1 MGDKEPTTE
10 AAVEGVKV
18 KKKDIPLDRE
28 DFLVELISGIIIQLL
43 IESLAVLDDLI
54 HGKGFRSLFM
64 SGKTLV
70 YLYKYGVRDFGEL
83 IKAFCIFIPL
93 FVGLFFA
100 LRGLYYRFK
109 RMVILKFGKRYD
121 AYIIDVQR
129 MNKKFDVSILLTVE
143 YRDNTGRFHKY
154 HNPGLNPFTDYRIVS
169 KACSIYVLG
178 RSKYVTDFVLAPKD
192 LVEEFK
198 KLTEEL
204 GSEELAM
211 EELKR
216 RYGDTGDNSRI
227 GGY

>member
-1 MGDKEPTTE
+1 M
-10 AAVEGVKV
+10 

-28 DFLVELISGIIIQLL
+28 KILVSFLSGVFIQLFICIL
-43 IESLAVLDDLI
+43 VILLDLM
-54 HGKGFRSLFM
+54 HGKGFEALYMMGQLFP
-64 SGKTLV
+64 
-70 YLYKYGVRDFGEL
+70 YLYRHGIRDFVQLVE
-83 IKAFCIFIPL
+83 IICIFSPFIIGVFL
-93 FVGLFFA
+93 A
-100 LRGLYYRFK
+100 LRGIYYQFK
-109 RMVILKFGKRYD
+109 RRIILKYGKRYD
-121 AYIIDVQR
+121 ATIIAIKQMCERKDHTLRITVRYR
-129 MNKKFDVSILLTVE
+129 MENGEFKF
-143 YRDNTGRFHKY
+143 YK
-154 HNPGLNPFTDYRIVS
+154 NPGLNPFTDYRIVS

-178 RSKYVTDFVLAPKD
+178 RSKYVTDFVLAPMD